1 MATEWDAPAWLTT
14 SFNARQWSGVAVFD
28 RGAADTTLPTY
39 SGRDAGRL
47 IDPLDFLHGRGQATA
62 ESLPGALAADWTA
75 SGAGG
80 AATCGIDST
89 NHFYVEVSGGG
100 SIDFTIAASA
110 NNAVYGLDPAGHGL
124 VGGVAPFR
132 RTAPNPWRLGPILNT
147 SFTID
152 PTGAPVAF
160 TVGGS
165 SYWQDLPTAIRAL
178 GSTDADDRNA
188 TNNLQALDVAI
199 NGASAKWFVDDTGH
213 VVTAW
218 RTGTMASVTWLD
230 TDFRDRLGFSG
241 LEAVATSGVV
251 DYLRADYPLPGSV
264 LLVDGLELHTIGS
277 VTTRQVRDLSGGG
290 VASIATDTHTFRS
303 IAGYIDG
310 PSMGA
315 TRDTHRHFIG
325 SKLRPGF
332 ASYLDGQLRVS
343 VYPRWGDPRRY
354 LPPMAVTATR
364 PAHSLL
370 YTSGLDGYRGRV
382 EACLARQAPGEVQI
396 DWESEVRQHAL
407 LRWRLKELI

>member
-1 MATEWDAPAWLTT
+1 MATAWNAPALITT
-14 SFNARQWSGVAVFD
+14 SFNARQWSAAGLFN

-39 SGRDAGRL
+39 SGRDAGRFV
-47 IDPLDFLHGRGQATA
+47 DPCDFLHGRGQSTA
-62 ESLPGALAADWTA
+62 ESLPGALAAAWTA

-80 AATCGIDST
+80 TATCGIDSA
-89 NHFYVEVSGGG
+89 NRFYIESSAV
-100 SIDFTIAASA
+100 DFALGASA
-110 NNAVYGLDPAGHGL
+110 DNTIFGLDAAGYGL
-124 VGGVAPFR
+124 VGGAPPFR
-132 RTAPNPWRLGPILNT
+132 RTATEPWRLGPILNA
-147 SFTID
+147 SFSVD
-152 PTGAPVAF
+152 PTGAPAAF
-160 TVGGS
+160 TVGAS
-165 SYWQDLPTAIRAL
+165 RYWQDLPTAIRAL

-188 TNNLQALDVAI
+188 TGNLQALDVAI
-199 NGASAKWFVDDTGH
+199 NGASAKWLIDETGH

-218 RTGTMASVTWLD
+218 RTGTMASVTWVD

-241 LEAVATSGVV
+241 LESVASSGFV
-251 DYLRADYPLPGSV
+251 DYLRADYPLPGAV

-277 VTTRQVRDLSGGG
+277 VSTRQVRDLSGGG
-290 VASIATDTHTFRS
+290 VASISTDTHTVRT
-303 IAGYIDG
+303 ITGYLDG
-310 PSMGA
+310 PSLGTA
-315 TRDTHRHFIG
+315 RDTHRHFIG

-332 ASYLDGQLRVS
+332 AAYLDGSLRVS

-364 PAHSLL
+364 PAHDLL

-407 LRWRLKELI
+407 LRWRLKELT